1 MITWGEFYALVP
13 LEELREVAAGAEDDA
28 GKGDYPDALW
38 FHHGRERLELQ
49 RGRYIGAHPATHA
62 FLSRRSAVQMASC
75 WGWTRCRIA
84 TARGGG
90 FTMSLPGVD
99 APIAV
104 PAGMVFR
111 GEDFRKE
118 LERRAGTLE
127 VPAGD
132 TLLTLPDTVLEGYSV
147 RREIAS
153 MDMVLEL
160 LDGRSP
166 VPTLEH
172 GRNRGLLRNRER
184 REVAHVQPQPTVL
197 AEMLK
202 WARMPRKGAKRTPLP
217 ASEVTGRVLPGDT
230 VRLTARLAPDS
241 RNMLHGKPIPSRVP
255 RLTGVVAQPPLPW
268 EERSF
273 DIGSASGLALAQG
286 LLEMCGAI
294 DLDFHRSASAVAG
307 EIMRTGH
314 FAVTIHSLHRL
325 RGGTGRCGQQDRARY
340 SRHLAIMR
348 GLEVEVDTPDGRGIL
363 SIPFAAG
370 GARVLDSKT
379 RAVQGASLH
388 AVPDSIV
395 GMMQAEGGHRWQYWL
410 DTRVQLVQ
418 DDLAYSLH
426 HVLARQWAA
435 RMTRHAV
442 EGETRHAYR
451 LDTVL
456 DSTPLRD
463 MWRKRMAAQ
472 GKPWLRKRVGAA
484 LAALHGVGLYGAAGT
499 ARVEWNSENIGA
511 SMVVFG
517 EPPPHILEAH
527 ADRNSRRIEGA
538 KKKRLRL
545 DTHGKPPRGER
556 VGKGKGE
563 GRKGKGRG

>member
-13 LEELREVAAGAEDDA
+13 LEELREIAAGADDDA

-38 FHHGRERLELQ
+38 FHHGRERLEHQ
-49 RGRYIGAHPATHA
+49 RGRYIGAHPANHA
-62 FLSRRSAVQMASC
+62 FLSRHSAVEMASC

-90 FTMSLPGVD
+90 FAMSLPGVD
-99 APIAV
+99 KPVEV
-104 PAGMVFR
+104 PATLVFR

-127 VPAGD
+127 VPAGS
-132 TLLTLPDTVLEGYSV
+132 TMLTMPDTVLENYSV

-153 MDMVLEL
+153 IDMVLEL

-166 VPTLEH
+166 VPTLKH

-202 WARMPRKGAKRTPLP
+202 WVRMPRKGAKRAPLP
-217 ASEVTGRVLPGDT
+217 ASEVTGQVLPGDT
-230 VRLTARLAPDS
+230 VRLTYRLAPDS
-241 RNMLHGKPIPSRVP
+241 RKMLHGKPVKSRGA
-255 RLTGVVAQPPLPW
+255 RLTGNVVTPPLPW

-273 DIGSASGLALAQG
+273 DIGSATGLELAQG
-286 LLEMCGAI
+286 LLEMCGDI

-314 FAVTIHSLHRL
+314 FAVTIQSLHRL
-325 RGGTGRCGQQDRARY
+325 RGGEGPCGQQDRARY
-340 SRHLAIMR
+340 SRHLGIMR
-348 GLEVEVDTPDGRGIL
+348 GLEVEVDMPDGRGIL
-363 SIPFAAG
+363 AIPFAAG
-370 GARVLDSKT
+370 GARVLDSET
-379 RAVQGASLH
+379 RAVKGASLH

-395 GMMQAEGGHRWQYWL
+395 GMMLAEGGHRWQYWL
-410 DTRVQLVQ
+410 DTRVQRVQ

-426 HVLARQWAA
+426 HFLARQWAA

-456 DSTPLRD
+456 DSTPLRKI
-463 MWRKRMAAQ
+463 WRTRLKKQ
-472 GKPWLRKRVGAA
+472 GKPWLRGWVNKGFT
-484 LAALHGVGLYGAAGT
+484 ALHGVGLYGAAGT
-499 ARVEWNSENIGA
+499 ARVEWNEEDIGA
-511 SMVVFG
+511 SMMVFG

-527 ADRNSRRIEGA
+527 ADRNSRRIAGA

-545 DTHGKPPRGER
+545 DTHGDTPKGGR
-556 VGKGKGE
+556 VGKGKG
-563 GRKGKGRG
+563 